1 MTDPKKNPNKQRKSF
16 FWRRK
21 PLQPARAGKPV
32 NGYEEL
38 SARRVRGIARR
49 C

>member
-21 PLQPARAGKPV
+21 ALLVP
-32 NGYEEL
+32 EL
-38 SARRVRGIARR
+38 AEAHERN
-49 C
+49 